1 MAKHV
6 LFVCTGNTCRSVM
19 AHGLLQQRLNAQAH
33 RLQEPVEVASA
44 GIFAIDGL
52 TPSSE
57 TVHLLRQEGIDDSGH
72 IAQTLTDAMIH
83 QAGLILVM
91 EPHHREHII
100 RRVPEAQRKTFLLT
114 QYGLPETP
122 PSLGGGIHDPIGK
135 PMEMYERCFTDIR
148 DAVDRVVQALLAAR

>member
-1 MAKHV
+1 MPEI
-6 LFVCTGNTCRSVM
+6 CRFY
-19 AHGLLQQRLNAQAH
+19 
-33 RLQEPVEVASA
+33 
-44 GIFAIDGL
+44 GIVIKMYFADHAPPHFHAEYAEYEARIAIDGL

-57 TVHLLRQEGIDDSGH
+57 TVHLLRQEGIDASGH
-72 IAQTLTDAMIH
+72 MAQTLTDAMIH